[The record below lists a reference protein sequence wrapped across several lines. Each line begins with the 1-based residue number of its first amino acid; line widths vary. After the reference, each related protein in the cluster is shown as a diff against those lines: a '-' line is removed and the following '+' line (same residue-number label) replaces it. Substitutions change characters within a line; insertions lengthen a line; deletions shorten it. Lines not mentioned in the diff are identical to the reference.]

1 MGRRSLAGL
10 RYMSYRSGENSD
22 LQRALGMV
30 SPVVDIS
37 RGETEDNGK
46 DEGSAVERK

>member
-10 RYMSYRSGENSD
+10 CYMSCRSGEDSD

-30 SPVVDIS
+30 SPVVDIG
-37 RGETEDNGK
+37 RGEPEDNGK
-46 DEGSAVERK
+46 DEGSICVRS